1 MSKPSRVSKRQVA
14 RTNAAG
20 VTSASSLPAKLTR
33 PRLAIVH
40 PRARLFELLDRA
52 MEFSAGWVEAAPG
65 AGKTTLAA
73 SWLDTRSRPCVWYQ
87 VDAGD
92 ADVATFFHFLGLAIG
107 GMTARQQQPL
117 PHLTPEYLA
126 SLEVFARRYFE
137 EVFRRVPVG
146 TVLVFD
152 NVQDAGAESAF
163 HDVLRVAI
171 ECVPSHARVLC
182 LSRAAPPP
190 PLARL
195 RANASLSVLD
205 REAMRLSLDE
215 AKAIAALRGADDTR
229 KVTAIHEQTLG
240 WTAGLVLMLE
250 DSSGAGA
257 TLAAADPETLFSY
270 FASEVLRRLE
280 PTAREFL
287 IKSAVLPT
295 MRASDVEQL
304 TGNERGG
311 LLLADLARRNYFTYQ
326 LSPRE
331 RVYEYHPLFREFL
344 LAQLREAVTPTEL
357 RNLQSAAARLL
368 DAAGLVE
375 DAAKLW
381 SVAKDHEALIPH
393 ILKHTPHLIAE
404 GRSQVIEE
412 WLSSL
417 PAEQLG
423 VEPWLQYW
431 SGICRLAF
439 DPAGARA
446 PLERAFALFE
456 QSNDA
461 AGMYKSWASI
471 VDSFVYEW
479 SDFHPLDRWLDV
491 FERLRR
497 AHPEYPS
504 AAIEAHVAASV
515 FNALMW
521 RRPSDPELP
530 QRAERVKAIVM
541 ESTDVR
547 FRIIAGNHLALYY
560 LWMGK
565 FVAATPV
572 IETLRPAL
580 RASRT
585 DPLVRLTW
593 YVMDAMHAWFVA
605 DSPACIT
612 AVEAGSSLADE
623 CGIHLHDL
631 YLYAQAVYGGL
642 SLNEPDLAARY
653 LERMSHVE
661 TSRRTDHSLLQYQM
675 AAAAW
680 CRGDFAVAVE
690 HAEASARMAA
700 ETGAPLLEAFCHTE
714 LALFLYSAGRRDEAA
729 VALARGGRAARGMN
743 HVAYLQSLYDAWFGL
758 KQGQEDRARE
768 SLRAAFGLAAREGYV
783 NSPHWNSAMMATLCA
798 LALEHEI
805 EPEYVRMLIRKRDL
819 VPPEDRPLPESWP
832 WPVRIH
838 ALGRLRLDV
847 AGATPANK
855 RKTPRKPLELLAL
868 LIASGEIGVTV
879 ERAVESLWPALD
891 GARSREALRVALYRL
906 RRLLGDEN
914 SVLTVDGRIVLNAA
928 HCWVDA
934 WTFERA
940 LEANE
945 SDDASAERVLAL
957 YRGPFADDESTAAW
971 AFTYRDRLQSR
982 YVRAVLDA
990 GARLERQEQFEQAL
1004 TCYERGLQFG
1014 GLVEALYQRVLACC
1028 LTLGR
1033 RAEGLAAYG
1042 RCREHLRE
1050 ALGVSPSEPTEKLR
1064 VALLASGR

>member
-1 MSKPSRVSKRQVA
+1 MSRQKKVTKTASVA
-14 RTNAAG
+14 GT
-20 VTSASSLPAKLTR
+20 TSAASMPAKLTR
-33 PRLAIVH
+33 PRLATVYS
-40 PRARLFELLDRA
+40 RSRLFELLDRA
-52 MEFSAGWVEAAPG
+52 IESAAAWVEAAPG

-73 SWLDTRSRPCVWYQ
+73 SWLDTRERACVWYQ

-107 GMTARQQQPL
+107 GLTPRHKQPL

-137 EVFRRVPVG
+137 EVFRRMPAG
-146 TVLVFD
+146 SVLVFD

-163 HDVLRVAI
+163 HDVLRIAI

-182 LSRAAPPP
+182 LSRASPPAP
-190 PLARL
+190 LTRL
-195 RANASLSVLD
+195 RANGSLAVLD
-205 REAMRLSLDE
+205 REAMRLTLDE
-215 AKAIAALRGADDTR
+215 ARAIASLRGTEDAAR
-229 KVTAIHEQTLG
+229 VTAIHELTLG

-250 DSSGAGA
+250 DKSGA
-257 TLAAADPETLFSY
+257 TLSAADPETSFSY

-280 PTAREFL
+280 PATREFL
-287 IKSAVLPT
+287 MKSAVLPK

-311 LLLADLARRNYFTYQ
+311 ALLADLARRNYFTYQ

-344 LAQLREAVTPTEL
+344 LVQLGPSVSPQQLRE
-357 RNLQSAAARLL
+357 LQSSAARLL

-375 DAAKLW
+375 DAANLW
-381 SVAKDHEALIPH
+381 SAANDHAALIPH
-393 ILKHTPHLIAE
+393 ILKHAAHLIGE
-404 GRSQVIEE
+404 GRSQVVQR
-412 WLSSL
+412 WLSTL
-417 PAEQLG
+417 PPEQLRLQ
-423 VEPWLQYW
+423 PWLQYW

-446 PLERAFALFE
+446 PLELAFSLFE
-456 QSNDA
+456 QTNDA
-461 AGMYKSWASI
+461 GGLYECWASI
-471 VDSFVYEW
+471 VDSIVYEW

-491 FERLRR
+491 FAQLRQS
-497 AHPEYPS
+497 HPEYPS
-504 AAIEAHVAASV
+504 AASEAHVAASV

-530 QRAERVKAIVM
+530 QRAERVKGMVL
-541 ESTDVR
+541 ESTDAR

-565 FVAATPV
+565 FASATPI

-593 YVMDAMHAWFVA
+593 YVMDAMHAWFTA
-605 DSPACIT
+605 DSRACIT
-612 AVEAGSSLADE
+612 AVEAGSQLADE

-642 SLNEPDLAARY
+642 SLQEPAVAARY

-661 TSRRTDHSLLQYQM
+661 TPRLTDHSLLQYQM

-690 HAEASARMAA
+690 HAEASARMATD
-700 ETGAPLLEAFCHTE
+700 TGAPLLEGFCHIE
-714 LALFLYSAGRRDEAA
+714 LALFLFSAGRRDEAA
-729 VALARGGRAARGMN
+729 VALARGGQAGRGMN
-743 HVAYLQSLYDAWFGL
+743 HVQYLQSLYTAWFSLQRGH
-758 KQGQEDRARE
+758 EVRALVA
-768 SLRAAFGLAAREGYV
+768 LRAAFSLAAREGYV
-783 NSPHWNSAMMATLCA
+783 NSPHWQSTMMATLCA
-798 LALEHEI
+798 HALEYDI
-805 EPEYVRMLIRKRDL
+805 EPEYVSMLIRKRDL
-819 VPPEDRPLPESWP
+819 VPPPDRPPAESWP
-832 WPVRIH
+832 WPVRVY

-847 AGATPANK
+847 AGAEPMNR

-868 LIASGEIGVTV
+868 LIACGEIGVTV
-879 ERAVESLWPALD
+879 ERAVEALWPALD
-891 GARSREALRVALYRL
+891 GAKSREALRVALYRL
-906 RRLLGDEN
+906 RRLLGDER
-914 SVLTVDGRIVLNAA
+914 SVLTEEGRIALNPS

-934 WTFERA
+934 WAF
-940 LEANE
+940 EANKL
-945 SDDASAERVLAL
+945 DDVPAEHMLDL
-957 YRGPFADDESTAAW
+957 YHGPFADDESTAAW
-971 AFTYRDRLQSR
+971 AFTYRDRLQRR
-982 YVRAVLDA
+982 YVRAVLET
-990 GARLERQEQFEQAL
+990 GARLERLDQFEQAL
-1004 TCYERGLQFG
+1004 ACYERGLQYG
-1014 GLVEALYQRVLACC
+1014 GLVESLYQRVLACYV
-1028 LTLGR
+1028 TLGR

-1050 ALGVSPSEPTEKLR
+1050 ALGVSPSEQTEKLR
-1064 VALLASGR
+1064 LALLTPAR